1 MNGNNLGEIKMEESV
16 DNTKLN
22 NLMSI
27 HPEDMSY
34 CQREEFLEELKQ
46 VRLIMPMEI
55 TSGIDF
61 ENLKEVKVGD
71 SIKFDEGLRFK
82 PFRLKDNQ
90 DNVVLPLFTDNNELK
105 NSNIVTHVMVM
116 YSSDIA
122 NMLKDLTDEFDSIA
136 LNFTNE
142 YSITM
147 PVMSF
152 INLFNEKE
160 ENSILE
166 DVLYDL
172 KEHYIELPE
181 NLALYCRTDKP
192 YFYDEIEDYVY
203 TNKMPLNLHFSSSFN
218 AEDEVLNEFLI
229 PEGTK
234 ILFLGEAIDPKTNY
248 PFILAPF
255 NHFQF
260 IEKESEY
267 KYVWEWIGE
276 DFY

>member
-1 MNGNNLGEIKMEESV
+1 MKESV

-34 CQREEFLEELKQ
+34 CQREDFLEELKQ

-55 TSGIDF
+55 ISCVDF
-61 ENLKEVKVGD
+61 ENLTQLKVGD
-71 SIKFDEGLRFK
+71 SVKFDGGLRFK
-82 PFRLKDNQ
+82 PFKLKDNQ
-90 DNVVLPLFTDNNELK
+90 DNVILPLFTDENELK
-105 NSNIVTHVMVM
+105 NSNIDNHVMVM

-122 NMLKDLTDEFDSIA
+122 DMLKDLTDEFDSIA
-136 LNFTNE
+136 LNLSNE
-142 YSITM
+142 YAISMT
-147 PVMSF
+147 VMTF
-152 INLFNEKE
+152 INLFNQKE
-160 ENSILE
+160 ENFILK
-166 DVLYDL
+166 DVLHEL
-172 KEHYIELPE
+172 KEHYIELHE

-192 YFYDEIEDYVY
+192 YFYQKKDDNVY

-218 AEDEVLNEFLI
+218 EEDEVLNEFLI

-260 IEKESEY
+260 IEKETEY